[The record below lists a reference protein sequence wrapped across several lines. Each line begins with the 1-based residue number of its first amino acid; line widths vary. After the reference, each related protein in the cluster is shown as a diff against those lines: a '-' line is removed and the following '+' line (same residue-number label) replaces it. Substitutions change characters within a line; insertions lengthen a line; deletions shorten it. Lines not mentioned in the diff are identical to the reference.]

1 MCSFLFLLMIRRPT
15 RSTRTDTR
23 FPYTT
28 LFRSVANGGTR
39 YAPNI
44 ARKVTRSGSP
54 DSVKRS
60 FEPRINGRVELPE
73 AFRQAMLDGLVG
85 VTTKEGGTATA
96 TFSDFP
102 NDTFP
107 VAGKTG
113 TAQVD
118 KKADTALFSAFGPA
132 YGPELDRKSTRLN
145 SSH

>member
-1 MCSFLFLLMIRRPT
+1 MF
-15 RSTRTDTR
+15 
-23 FPYTT
+23 
-28 LFRSVANGGTR
+28 
-39 YAPNI
+39 
-44 ARKVTRSGSP
+44 
-54 DSVKRS
+54 
-60 FEPRINGRVELPE
+60 
-73 AFRQAMLDGLVG
+73 DGLVG

-132 YGPELDRKSTRLN
+132 YGPEFQVTVVLEESGFGGTAAAPVARALFDVFAGVTPMHLIQPGGGPLEPEPEDGLDAGRSGESLVGEEGVREG
-145 SSH
+145 